1 MPLDD
6 DDGWNVHRHSLYFAA
21 PTLCSEARILAE
33 KYGQVCAQKFPH
45 PRAFDG
51 MPARASRRH
60 PTLNSPFWVL
70 LLHYSIVRNVFILY
84 LLALWW
90 LNSHQQRVN
99 HVSWDSWAC
108 GARARHSTDWIF
120 ARRVCDWRPPV
131 SRICIS
137 SLLWYIKRRPLY
149 MPCAHYSLNCVCI
162 LSKLQAFKMYD
173 RVHLME
179 ILTLLYFKQTSFIV
193 P

>member
-1 MPLDD
+1 MHVPPRP
-6 DDGWNVHRHSLYFAA
+6 VF
-21 PTLCSEARILAE
+21 
-33 KYGQVCAQKFPH
+33 YGQVCAQKFPH

-51 MPARASRRH
+51 MPARASPRH
-60 PTLNSPFWVL
+60 PPLNSPFWVL

-84 LLALWW
+84 LLAWWW

-131 SRICIS
+131 SRIGIS

-179 ILTLLYFKQTSFIV
+179 ILTSLYFKQTSFIV
-193 P
+193 PYMELWYIHDRGA